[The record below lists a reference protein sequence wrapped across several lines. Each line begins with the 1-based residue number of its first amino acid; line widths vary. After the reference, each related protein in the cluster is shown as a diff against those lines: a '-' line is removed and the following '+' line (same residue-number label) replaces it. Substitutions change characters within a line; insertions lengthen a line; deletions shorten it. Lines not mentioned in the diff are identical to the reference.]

1 MRTIDPEKHTARR
14 DAMSN
19 VPSTP
24 CPRIADI
31 DALRGCALFGILV
44 VNIGAFA
51 TPWFGLGLSDPAF
64 HGSVD
69 RATHFLVALLF
80 ETKFYLLFSFLFGYS
95 ITLQMQAAARANAPF
110 VPRML
115 RRQAGLWLIGALHA
129 VFLFHGDILTT
140 YAVLGMVLLVLH
152 RCGERQ
158 ALSLALMLVT
168 VCVGFWGAMA
178 WLQSL
183 QPAHAAAQQAVS
195 MAQKAASALAAYRA
209 TPATVI
215 AQHVRE
221 LNDIWIVL
229 LLVQAPC
236 ALAMFLCG
244 MAAGKREMLL
254 HASDYLPLRRRLLW
268 AGALAGL
275 PCAAFYAWTS
285 VYADSQAWQVAG
297 LAVGLASAPL
307 LAGAYLA
314 LALALF
320 GRLRNGT
327 LFALLAEAGRMALSN
342 YLLQSAVC
350 AWLFLAYG
358 LRLMGSVSPLGAL
371 ALAVIIFSLQLP
383 LSHWWLR
390 GHAYGPVEWLLR
402 ALTNAAWPRWRR
414 ASASTGYL

>member
-1 MRTIDPEKHTARR
+1 MQIQTT
-14 DAMSN
+14 
-19 VPSTP
+19 
-24 CPRIADI
+24 RIADV

-51 TPWFGLGLSDPAF
+51 TPWFGLGLTDPAF

-69 RATHFLVALLF
+69 RATHFFVALLF

-95 ITLQMQAAARANAPF
+95 FTLQMQAAARAGAPF

-140 YAVLGMVLLVLH
+140 YAVLGIVLLALH
-152 RCGERQ
+152 RCGERP
-158 ALSLALMLVT
+158 ALILAFVLVA
-168 VCVGFWGAMA
+168 VCVAFWAWMA

-183 QPAHAAAQQAVS
+183 QPAGDAAQLAVA
-195 MAQKAASALAAYRA
+195 MAQKAAGALAAYRA
-209 TPATVI
+209 TPATVVN
-215 AQHVRE
+215 QHLRE
-221 LNDIWIVL
+221 LSEIWIVL

-244 MAAGKREMLL
+244 LAAGKREMLL

-268 AGALAGL
+268 VGALAGV
-275 PCAAFYAWTS
+275 PGAAMYAWTS
-285 VYADSQAWQVAG
+285 VYGDSQAWQVAG
-297 LAVGLASAPL
+297 LAVGLATAPL

-320 GRLRNGT
+320 ERLRDGT
-327 LFALLAEAGRMALSN
+327 LFALLADMGRMALSN
-342 YLLQSAVC
+342 YLLQSAIC

-358 LRLMGSVSPLGAL
+358 ARLMGSVSPLGAL
-371 ALAVIIFSLQLP
+371 ALAAIIFCLQLP
-383 LSHWWLR
+383 LSRWWLR
-390 GHAYGPVEWLLR
+390 NHAYGPVEWLLR
-402 ALTNAAWPRWRR
+402 ALTIAAWPRWRR
-414 ASASTGYL
+414 TGTGYL

>member
-1 MRTIDPEKHTARR
+1 MSG
-14 DAMSN
+14 AMSGSPGT
-19 VPSTP
+19 PSM
-24 CPRIADI
+24 RIADV

-51 TPWFGLGLSDPAF
+51 TPWFGLGLTDPAF
-64 HGSVD
+64 HGGVD
-69 RATHFLVALLF
+69 RATHFIVALLF

-95 ITLQMQAAARANAPF
+95 FTLQMQAAARAEAPF

-115 RRQAGLWLIGALHA
+115 RRQGGLWLIGALHA
-129 VFLFHGDILTT
+129 VILFHGDILTT
-140 YAVLGMVLLVLH
+140 YAVLGVVLLALH
-152 RCGERQ
+152 RCGERS
-158 ALSLALMLVT
+158 ALTLALILVSA
-168 VCVGFWGAMA
+168 CAAFWAGMA

-183 QPAHAAAQQAVS
+183 QPAGDAAQLCVA
-195 MAQKAASALAAYRA
+195 MAQKAATALAAYRA
-209 TPATVI
+209 TPASVV
-215 AQHVRE
+215 AQHLRE
-221 LNDIWIVL
+221 LSDIWIVL

-244 MAAGKREMLL
+244 LAAGKREMLL
-254 HASDYLPLRRRLLW
+254 HAADYLPLRRRLLR

-275 PCAAFYAWTS
+275 PGAALYAWTS
-285 VYADSQAWQVAG
+285 VYADSQVWQVAG
-297 LAVGLASAPL
+297 LAAGLASAPL

-320 GRLRNGT
+320 ERLRNGT
-327 LFALLAEAGRMALSN
+327 LFALLADTGRMALSN

-358 LRLMGSVSPLGAL
+358 AKLMGSVSPLGAL

-383 LSHWWLR
+383 LSRWWLR

-402 ALTNAAWPRWRR
+402 ALTIAAWPRWRR
-414 ASASTGYL
+414 AAYL

>member
-1 MRTIDPEKHTARR
+1 MSG
-14 DAMSN
+14 AMSGSPGT
-19 VPSTP
+19 PSM
-24 CPRIADI
+24 RIADV

-51 TPWFGLGLSDPAF
+51 TPWFGLGLTDPAF
-64 HGSVD
+64 HGGVD
-69 RATHFLVALLF
+69 RATHFIVALLF

-95 ITLQMQAAARANAPF
+95 FTLQMQAAARAEAPF

-115 RRQAGLWLIGALHA
+115 RRQGGLWLIGALHA
-129 VFLFHGDILTT
+129 VILFHGDILTT
-140 YAVLGMVLLVLH
+140 YAVLGVVLLALH
-152 RCGERQ
+152 RCGERS
-158 ALSLALMLVT
+158 ALTLALILVSA
-168 VCVGFWGAMA
+168 CAAFWAGMA

-183 QPAHAAAQQAVS
+183 QPAGEAAQLSVA
-195 MAQKAASALAAYRA
+195 MAQKAATALAAYRA
-209 TPATVI
+209 TPASVV
-215 AQHVRE
+215 AQHLRE
-221 LNDIWIVL
+221 LSDIWIVL

-244 MAAGKREMLL
+244 LAAGKREMLL
-254 HASDYLPLRRRLLW
+254 HAADYLPLRRRLLR

-275 PCAAFYAWTS
+275 PGAALYAWTS
-285 VYADSQAWQVAG
+285 VYADSQVWQVAG
-297 LAVGLASAPL
+297 LAAGLASAPL

-320 GRLRNGT
+320 ERLRNGT
-327 LFALLAEAGRMALSN
+327 LFALLADTGRMALSN

-358 LRLMGSVSPLGAL
+358 AKLMGSVSPLGAL

-383 LSHWWLR
+383 LSRWWLR

-402 ALTNAAWPRWRR
+402 ALTIAAWPRWRR
-414 ASASTGYL
+414 AAYL

>member
-1 MRTIDPEKHTARR
+1 MTA
-14 DAMSN
+14 
-19 VPSTP
+19 TP
-24 CPRIADI
+24 ARIADV

-51 TPWFGLGLSDPAF
+51 TPWFGLGLTDPAF
-64 HGSVD
+64 HGNVD

-95 ITLQMQAAARANAPF
+95 FTLQMQAAARANAPF

-129 VFLFHGDILTT
+129 VLLFHGDILTT
-140 YAVLGMVLLVLH
+140 YALLGIVLLALH
-152 RCGERQ
+152 HCGERQ
-158 ALSLALMLVT
+158 ALSLALIFVT
-168 VCVGFWGAMA
+168 VCVGFWGSMA

-183 QPAHAAAQQAVS
+183 QPEGDAAQLAVA
-195 MAQKAASALAAYRA
+195 MAQKAATALAAYRA
-209 TPATVI
+209 TPSTVI
-215 AQHVRE
+215 TQHLRE
-221 LNDIWIVL
+221 LSEIWIVL

-244 MAAGKREMLL
+244 LAAGKREMLL
-254 HASDYLPLRRRLLW
+254 HASDYLPLRRRMLW

-275 PCAAFYAWTS
+275 PGAAFYAWTS
-285 VYADSQAWQVAG
+285 VYGGNQAWQVAG

-320 GRLRNGT
+320 ERLRHGT
-327 LFALLAEAGRMALSN
+327 LFAQLADTGRMALSN

-358 LRLMGSVSPLGAL
+358 ARLMGSVSPLGAL
-371 ALAVIIFSLQLP
+371 ALAAILFSLQLP
-383 LSHWWLR
+383 LSRWWLR
-390 GHAYGPVEWLLR
+390 KHAYGPVEWLLR
-402 ALTNAAWPRWRR
+402 ALTIAAWPRWRR
-414 ASASTGYL
+414 ASTSYL

>member
-1 MRTIDPEKHTARR
+1 M
-14 DAMSN
+14 
-19 VPSTP
+19 PSPPT
-24 CPRIADI
+24 RIADV

-51 TPWFGLGLSDPAF
+51 TPWFGLGLTDPTF

-95 ITLQMQAAARANAPF
+95 FTLQMQAAARAGAPF
-110 VPRML
+110 APRML

-140 YAVLGMVLLVLH
+140 YAVLGIVLLALH
-152 RCGERQ
+152 RCGERP
-158 ALSLALMLVT
+158 ALALACLLVAA
-168 VCVGFWGAMA
+168 CVAFWAGMA

-183 QPAHAAAQQAVS
+183 QPTGDAADNAVAMARKAAA
-195 MAQKAASALAAYRA
+195 ALAAYRA
-209 TPATVI
+209 TPAAVI
-215 AQHVRE
+215 AQHLRE
-221 LNDIWIVL
+221 LSEIWIVL

-244 MAAGKREMLL
+244 LAAGKREMLL
-254 HASDYLPLRRRLLW
+254 HASDYLPLRRRLLQ
-268 AGALAGL
+268 AGAVAGL
-275 PCAAFYAWTS
+275 PGAAIYAWTS
-285 VYADSQAWQVAG
+285 VYGDSQAWQVAG

-320 GRLRNGT
+320 ERLRNGT
-327 LFALLAEAGRMALSN
+327 LFALLADTGRMALSN

-358 LRLMGSVSPLGAL
+358 ARLMGSVSPLGAL
-371 ALAVIIFSLQLP
+371 ALAAIIFGLQLP
-383 LSHWWLR
+383 LSRWWLR
-390 GHAYGPVEWLLR
+390 RHAYGPVEWLLR
-402 ALTNAAWPRWRR
+402 ALTIAAWPRWRR
-414 ASASTGYL
+414 AGAGYL

>member
-1 MRTIDPEKHTARR
+1 MSA
-14 DAMSN
+14 AM
-19 VPSTP
+19 PTP
-24 CPRIADI
+24 PARIADV

-51 TPWFGLGLSDPAF
+51 TPWFGLGLTDPAF
-64 HGSVD
+64 HGGVD

-95 ITLQMQAAARANAPF
+95 FTLQMQAAARADAPF

-140 YAVLGMVLLVLH
+140 YAVLGIVLLALH

-158 ALSLALMLVT
+158 ALSLALVLVA
-168 VCVGFWGAMA
+168 VCAAFWAGMA

-183 QPAHAAAQQAVS
+183 QPAGDAADNAVA
-195 MAQKAASALAAYRA
+195 MAQKAATALAAYRA
-209 TPATVI
+209 TPAAVVN
-215 AQHVRE
+215 QHLRE
-221 LNDIWIVL
+221 LSDIWIVL

-244 MAAGKREMLL
+244 LAAGKREMLL
-254 HASDYLPLRRRLLW
+254 HAADYLPLRRRLLW

-275 PCAAFYAWTS
+275 PGAALYAWTS
-285 VYADSQAWQVAG
+285 VYGDSQAWQVAG
-297 LAVGLASAPL
+297 LAAGLASAPL

-320 GRLRNGT
+320 ERLRDGT
-327 LFALLAEAGRMALSN
+327 LFALLADTGRMALSN

-358 LRLMGSVSPLGAL
+358 ARWMGSVSPLGAL
-371 ALAVIIFSLQLP
+371 ALAVIIFSVQLP
-383 LSHWWLR
+383 LSRWWLH

-402 ALTNAAWPRWRR
+402 ALTIAAWPRWRR
-414 ASASTGYL
+414 ASASYL

>member
-1 MRTIDPEKHTARR
+1 MSGAMTA
-14 DAMSN
+14 
-19 VPSTP
+19 TP
-24 CPRIADI
+24 ARIADV

-51 TPWFGLGLSDPAF
+51 TPWFGLGLTDPAF
-64 HGSVD
+64 HGNVD

-95 ITLQMQAAARANAPF
+95 FTLQMQAAARANAPF

-129 VFLFHGDILTT
+129 VLLFHGDILTT
-140 YAVLGMVLLVLH
+140 YALLGIVLLALH

-158 ALSLALMLVT
+158 ALSLALIFVT
-168 VCVGFWGAMA
+168 VCVGFWAWMA

-183 QPAHAAAQQAVS
+183 QPEGDAAQQAVA
-195 MAQKAASALAAYRA
+195 MAQKAATALAAYRA
-209 TPATVI
+209 TPSTVI
-215 AQHVRE
+215 TQHLRE
-221 LNDIWIVL
+221 LSEIWIVL

-244 MAAGKREMLL
+244 LAAGKREMLL
-254 HASDYLPLRRRLLW
+254 HASDYLPLRRRMLW

-275 PCAAFYAWTS
+275 PGAAFYAWTS
-285 VYADSQAWQVAG
+285 VYGGNQAWQVAG

-320 GRLRNGT
+320 ERLRHGT
-327 LFALLAEAGRMALSN
+327 LFAQLADTGRMALSN

-358 LRLMGSVSPLGAL
+358 ARLMGSVSPLGAL
-371 ALAVIIFSLQLP
+371 ALAAILFSLQLP
-383 LSHWWLR
+383 LSRWWLR
-390 GHAYGPVEWLLR
+390 KHAYGPVEWLLR
-402 ALTNAAWPRWRR
+402 ALTIAAWPRWRR
-414 ASASTGYL
+414 ASTSYL

>member
-1 MRTIDPEKHTARR
+1 
-14 DAMSN
+14 MSSSL
-19 VPSTP
+19 STP
-24 CPRIADI
+24 PARIADV

-51 TPWFGLGLSDPAF
+51 TPWFGLGLTDPAF
-64 HGSVD
+64 HGGVD

-95 ITLQMQAAARANAPF
+95 FTLQLQAAARAGAPF

-129 VFLFHGDILTT
+129 IFLFHGDILTT
-140 YAVLGMVLLVLH
+140 YAVLGIVLLALH

-158 ALSLALMLVT
+158 ALSLALTLVA
-168 VCVGFWGAMA
+168 VCVAFWAGMA

-183 QPAHAAAQQAVS
+183 QPAGDAAQLAVD

-209 TPATVI
+209 TPAAVI
-215 AQHVRE
+215 HQHLRE
-221 LNDIWIVL
+221 LGDIWLVL

-244 MAAGKREMLL
+244 LAAGKREMLL

-268 AGALAGL
+268 TGTLAGL
-275 PCAAFYAWTS
+275 PGAAFYAWTS
-285 VYADSQAWQVAG
+285 VYGDSQAWQVAG

-320 GRLRNGT
+320 ERLRDGT
-327 LFALLAEAGRMALSN
+327 LFALLADTGRMALSN

-358 LRLMGSVSPLGAL
+358 ARLMGSVSPPGAL
-371 ALAVIIFSLQLP
+371 ALAIIIFSLQLP
-383 LSHWWLR
+383 LSRWWLR

-402 ALTNAAWPRWRR
+402 AMTITAWPRWRR
-414 ASASTGYL
+414 SGAAYL

>member
-1 MRTIDPEKHTARR
+1 MSGAMTA
-14 DAMSN
+14 
-19 VPSTP
+19 TP
-24 CPRIADI
+24 ARIADV

-51 TPWFGLGLSDPAF
+51 TPWFGLGLTDPAF
-64 HGSVD
+64 HGNVD

-95 ITLQMQAAARANAPF
+95 FTLQMQAAARAGAPF

-140 YAVLGMVLLVLH
+140 YAVLGIVLLALH
-152 RCGERQ
+152 RCGERP
-158 ALSLALMLVT
+158 ALTLALILIA
-168 VCVGFWGAMA
+168 VCVAFWAGMA

-183 QPAHAAAQQAVS
+183 QPAGDAAQQAVA
-195 MAQKAASALAAYRA
+195 MAQKAATALAAYRA
-209 TPATVI
+209 TPAAVI
-215 AQHVRE
+215 AQHLRE
-221 LNDIWIVL
+221 LSEIWIVL

-244 MAAGKREMLL
+244 LAAGKREMLL

-275 PCAAFYAWTS
+275 PGAAFYAWTS
-285 VYADSQAWQVAG
+285 VYGDNQAWQVAG

-320 GRLRNGT
+320 ERLRRGT
-327 LFALLAEAGRMALSN
+327 LFAQLADTGRMALSN

-358 LRLMGSVSPLGAL
+358 ARLMGSVSPLGAL
-371 ALAVIIFSLQLP
+371 ALAAIIFSLQLP
-383 LSHWWLR
+383 LSRWWLR
-390 GHAYGPVEWLLR
+390 HHAYGPVEWLLR
-402 ALTNAAWPRWRR
+402 ALTIAAWPHWRR
-414 ASASTGYL
+414 AAYL

>member
-1 MRTIDPEKHTARR
+1 M
-14 DAMSN
+14 
-19 VPSTP
+19 PSPPT
-24 CPRIADI
+24 RIADV

-51 TPWFGLGLSDPAF
+51 TPWFGLGLTDPAF

-95 ITLQMQAAARANAPF
+95 FTLQMQAAARAGAPF

-140 YAVLGMVLLVLH
+140 YAVLGIVLLALH
-152 RCGERQ
+152 RCGERP
-158 ALSLALMLVT
+158 ALALASLLVAA
-168 VCVGFWGAMA
+168 CVALWACMA

-183 QPAHAAAQQAVS
+183 QPAGDAVDNAVA
-195 MAQKAASALAAYRA
+195 MAQKAAAALAAYRA
-209 TPATVI
+209 TPAVVI
-215 AQHVRE
+215 AQHLRE
-221 LNDIWIVL
+221 LSEIWIVL

-244 MAAGKREMLL
+244 LAAGKREMLL
-254 HASDYLPLRRRLLW
+254 HASDYLQLRRRLLW
-268 AGALAGL
+268 AGALLGL
-275 PCAAFYAWTS
+275 PGAAIYAWTS
-285 VYADSQAWQVAG
+285 VYGDSQAWQVAG

-320 GRLRNGT
+320 ERLRDGT
-327 LFALLAEAGRMALSN
+327 LFALLADTGRMALSN

-358 LRLMGSVSPLGAL
+358 ARLMGSVSPLGAL
-371 ALAVIIFSLQLP
+371 ALAAVIFGLQLP
-383 LSHWWLR
+383 LSRWWLR
-390 GHAYGPVEWLLR
+390 RHAYGPVEWLLR
-402 ALTNAAWPRWRR
+402 ALTIAAWPRWRR
-414 ASASTGYL
+414 AGAGYL

>member
-1 MRTIDPEKHTARR
+1 
-14 DAMSN
+14 MSAA
-19 VPSTP
+19 VQTRPT
-24 CPRIADI
+24 RIADV

-51 TPWFGLGLSDPAF
+51 TPWFGLGLTDPAF
-64 HGSVD
+64 HGGVD

-95 ITLQMQAAARANAPF
+95 FTLQMRAAARAEAPF

-129 VFLFHGDILTT
+129 VLLFHGDILTT
-140 YAVLGMVLLVLH
+140 YAVLGIALLALH

-158 ALSLALMLVT
+158 ALSLAFVLVA
-168 VCVGFWGAMA
+168 VCAAFWAGMA

-183 QPAHAAAQQAVS
+183 QPAGDAADNAVA
-195 MAQKAASALAAYRA
+195 MAQKAATALAAYRA
-209 TPATVI
+209 TPAAVVH
-215 AQHVRE
+215 QHLRE
-221 LNDIWIVL
+221 LSDIWIVL

-244 MAAGKREMLL
+244 LAAGKREMLL
-254 HASDYLPLRRRLLW
+254 HAADYLPLRRRLLR

-275 PCAAFYAWTS
+275 PGAVFYAWTS
-285 VYADSQAWQVAG
+285 VYGDSQAWQVAG

-320 GRLRNGT
+320 ERLRDGT
-327 LFALLAEAGRMALSN
+327 LFALLADTGRMALSN
-342 YLLQSAVC
+342 YLLQSSVC

-358 LRLMGSVSPLGAL
+358 MRLMGGVSPLGAL

-383 LSHWWLR
+383 LSRWWLR

-402 ALTNAAWPRWRR
+402 ALTIAAWPRWRR
-414 ASASTGYL
+414 AGAAYL

>member
-1 MRTIDPEKHTARR
+1 MSA
-14 DAMSN
+14 AMKTQ
-19 VPSTP
+19 PT
-24 CPRIADI
+24 RIADV

-51 TPWFGLGLSDPAF
+51 TPWFGLGFTDPAF
-64 HGSVD
+64 HGGVD
-69 RATHFLVALLF
+69 RATHFFVALLF

-95 ITLQMQAAARANAPF
+95 FTLQMQAAARADAPF

-129 VFLFHGDILTT
+129 VLLFHGDILTT
-140 YAVLGMVLLVLH
+140 YAALGVVLLVLH
-152 RCGERQ
+152 RCGERP
-158 ALSLALMLVT
+158 ALTLAFILVA
-168 VCVGFWGAMA
+168 VCVAFWTWMA

-183 QPAHAAAQQAVS
+183 QPADDAVQQAVA

-209 TPATVI
+209 TPAAVI
-215 AQHVRE
+215 AQHLRE
-221 LNDIWIVL
+221 LSEIWIVL

-244 MAAGKREMLL
+244 LAAGKREMLL
-254 HASDYLPLRRRLLW
+254 HAADYLPLRRRLLW

-275 PCAAFYAWTS
+275 PGAALYAWTS
-285 VYADSQAWQVAG
+285 VYGDSQAWQVAG

-320 GRLRNGT
+320 ERLRDGM
-327 LFALLAEAGRMALSN
+327 LFALLADTGRMALSN

-358 LRLMGSVSPLGAL
+358 ARLMGSVSPLGAL
-371 ALAVIIFSLQLP
+371 ALAVIIFCLQLP
-383 LSHWWLR
+383 LSRWWLR
-390 GHAYGPVEWLLR
+390 SHAYGPVEWLLR
-402 ALTNAAWPRWRR
+402 ALTIAAWPRWRR
-414 ASASTGYL
+414 ASAAYL